1 MEQADI
7 ETQESVIRVVSPT
20 DVQFKLD
27 DQDKEEVSPHSFSRM
42 MMTRMI
48 MMIFAQVVVNLTSP
62 EALCLDTAAFVG
74 VPIISHILFS
84 ILIISNLISFNSV
97 LGHHQ
102 LPHAPCYCVHHHHLP
117 VAQVFLL

>member
-1 MEQADI
+1 
-7 ETQESVIRVVSPT
+7 
-20 DVQFKLD
+20 
-27 DQDKEEVSPHSFSRM
+27 
-42 MMTRMI
+42 

-84 ILIISNLISFNSV
+84 ILMISNPLSFNFV

-117 VAQVFLL
+117 MAQVFLL